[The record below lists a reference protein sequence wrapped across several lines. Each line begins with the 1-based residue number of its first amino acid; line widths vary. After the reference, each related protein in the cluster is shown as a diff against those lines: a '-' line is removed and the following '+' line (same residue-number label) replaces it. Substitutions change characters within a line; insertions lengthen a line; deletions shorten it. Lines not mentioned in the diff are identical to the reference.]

1 MRIGKYEFKSKEQV
15 QEKIEDLGVDYDWEG
30 NQYPTHKHIIVELG
44 HIILE
49 EGKYKLNEKAEMQ
62 IIKEPVISDKY
73 HIDVIWYDIES
84 HPYGWKTYSCD
95 LDSEGVHKFSGLSYL
110 ENKI

>member
-15 QEKIEDLGVDYDWEG
+15 QDKIEDLQEG
-30 NQYPTHKHIIVELG
+30 TFLIVELG
-44 HIILE
+44 HIVLE
-49 EGKYKLNEKAEMQ
+49 EGEYKLNEDEEMQ
-62 IIKEPVISDKY
+62 LIKEPVISDKY
-73 HIDVIWYDIES
+73 HVDVIWYDIES

-95 LDSEGVHKFSGLSYL
+95 LDSEGMHKFSGIPYL

>member
-15 QEKIEDLGVDYDWEG
+15 QDKIEDLPEG
-30 NQYPTHKHIIVELG
+30 SFLIVELG
-44 HIILE
+44 YIVLK
-49 EGKYKLNEKAEMQ
+49 EGEYELNEDEEMQ
-62 IIKEPVISDKY
+62 LIKEPVFSDKY
-73 HIDVIWYDIES
+73 HVDVIWYDIES

-95 LDSEGVHKFSGLSYL
+95 LDSEGMHKFSGIPYL

>member
-15 QEKIEDLGVDYDWEG
+15 QDKIEDLPKG
-30 NQYPTHKHIIVELG
+30 TFLIVELG
-44 HIILE
+44 HIVLE
-49 EGKYKLNEKAEMQ
+49 EGEYELNEDEEMQ
-62 IIKEPVISDKY
+62 LIKEPVISDKY
-73 HIDVIWYDIES
+73 HVDVIWYDIES

-95 LDSEGVHKFSGLSYL
+95 LDSEGMHKFSGIPYL